1 MRKTKELLM
10 EAGAEILY
18 QTPLMRY
25 AGWHLMGTAKMGED
39 SKNSVTNKYG
49 KLHDSEN
56 IYIVDGSLFVTS
68 ASVNPTPTIQALAL
82 YVAENLIRG
91 KG

>member
-1 MRKTKELLM
+1 MCKQYNIDFIYYLVLKYF
-10 EAGAEILY
+10 LY
-18 QTPLMRY
+18 
-25 AGWHLMGTAKMGED
+25 D
-39 SKNSVTNKYG
+39 V
-49 KLHDSEN
+49 EN

-91 KG
+91 QS